1 MADPSGGNG
10 NGPPRPTIIIT
21 LGPNGPEVSAPTDII
36 LALGMLEV
44 AKALIGQR
52 LHASSAPPP
61 KIIVAGPTPGLRS

>member
-1 MADPSGGNG
+1 MVDGNNGGA
-10 NGPPRPTIIIT
+10 PQRPTVVIT

-52 LHASSAPPP
+52 LQASSGPVP
-61 KIIVAGPTPGLRS
+61 KIVVAPPTPGLRG